1 MKGSK
6 KIKKNIFFGLFSQ
19 LLIFAFGLIV
29 PRLIL
34 TSYGSE
40 VNGLLSTVTQIF
52 VYVGL
57 LEAGIGNA
65 SINALYK
72 PVTEKNQYDISDV
85 FSATQKYYRKVT
97 MIYALCVVL
106 ISVIYPLCITS
117 SLSYVEVALVIGF
130 QGLSGALTFF
140 FVAAYKQVL
149 IADGRNYIISNINLI
164 IYILTSAVKIVL
176 MSFGVNVILLQAGYC
191 LVHCVQVIIFLVI
204 MKRKYPWLE
213 KHSKPNMKALSQRRA
228 FLVHEISGAVFSST
242 DTFVLSTF
250 CSLMVASVYSVYN
263 MVFVALNSLIN
274 SVNAGL
280 YYILGQ
286 SYARNDGGYEKTHDS
301 YDVLYMAFV
310 FTLFSV
316 AYMLM
321 CPFVKLY
328 TVGVTDIDYVDYLLP
343 LLFVSIQL
351 LSCGRA
357 TSARL
362 ITISG
367 HAKAT
372 QGRSMIEAIIN
383 IIVSIA
389 LAKLIGIYG
398 VLIGTIVALLYRTN
412 DIIIYA
418 NKRILKRSP
427 FKTYSKFLLFVLI
440 FGLIV
445 LVEYIIR
452 DVLVR
457 LCESYLTFIICG
469 IAFTICSFLI
479 YFGAVMLINKNI
491 RKVVLGKLRKKRAT
505 NKEGL

>member
-1 MKGSK
+1 MKGGK

-52 VYVGL
+52 IYVGL

-65 SINALYK
+65 AVNALYK
-72 PVTEKNQYDISDV
+72 PVTENNQYNISDV

-97 MIYALCVVL
+97 IIYALCVVL
-106 ISVIYPLCITS
+106 VSVIYPLCITT
-117 SLSYVEVALVIGF
+117 SLSYLEVSLVIGF

-164 IYILTSAVKIVL
+164 IYILTSVVKILL
-176 MSFGVNVILLQAGYC
+176 MTIGVNVILLQAGYC
-191 LVHCVQVIIFLVI
+191 VVHCIQVIIFIAV
-204 MKRKYPWLE
+204 MKKKYPWLE
-213 KHSKPNMKALSQRRA
+213 KHSKPDMTALSQRKA

-250 CSLMVASVYSVYN
+250 CGLMVASVYSVYN

-286 SYARNDGGYEKTHDS
+286 SYARNDGSYEKTHDS

-310 FTLFSV
+310 FALFSV
-316 AYMLM
+316 AYVLI

-328 TVGVTDIDYVDYLLP
+328 TVGVTDIDYIDYLLP
-343 LLFVSIQL
+343 LLFVFIQL

-383 IIVSIA
+383 IVVSIV
-389 LAKLIGIYG
+389 LAKIIGIYG
-398 VLIGTIVALLYRTN
+398 VLIGTIVALLYRSN

-418 NKRILKRSP
+418 NKRILNRSP
-427 FKTYSKFLLFVLI
+427 FKTYSKFLLFMLI
-440 FGLIV
+440 FALIV
-445 LVEYIIR
+445 LFEYFMR
-452 DVLVR
+452 DILVKW
-457 LCESYLTFIICG
+457 CESYFSFIICG
-469 IAFTICSFLI
+469 IAFTVCSILI
-479 YFGAVMLINKNI
+479 YLGAVMLVNKNI
-491 RKVVLGKLRKKRAT
+491 RQAVLGKLRKKRTT
-505 NKEGL
+505 NKEEV